1 MEGRRDMGS
10 FEQIQRDEIAG
21 LPEGEARPEMGKR
34 RSSWF
39 SGWGTP
45 DRAKAE

>member
-1 MEGRRDMGS
+1 MGS
-10 FEQIQRDEIAG
+10 FEQIQRDEVTG

-45 DRAKAE
+45 ERQKAE